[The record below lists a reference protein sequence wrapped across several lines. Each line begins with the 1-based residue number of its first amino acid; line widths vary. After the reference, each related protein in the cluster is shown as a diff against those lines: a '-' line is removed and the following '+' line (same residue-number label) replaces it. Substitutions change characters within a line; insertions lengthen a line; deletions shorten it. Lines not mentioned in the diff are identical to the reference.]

1 MYTQRHNIESEQQRE
16 IVRQDILD
24 KLNNGYVDTYGC
36 DLHHELCNKDYFII
50 GTYKAKKFLG
60 AATFE
65 IIEMIKEYEQNNFGE
80 VSTDFSNAE
89 KVANM
94 FAYIIGQ
101 EILNESNHLNKLWND
116 FLNEED
122 IKTIRKELKN
132 V

>member
-1 MYTQRHNIESEQQRE
+1 MQNQKEE
-16 IVRQDILD
+16 VRQDILN
-24 KLNNGYVDTYGC
+24 KLDNGYVDTYAC
-36 DLHHELCNKDYFII
+36 DLHHELCNTDYFII
-50 GTYKAKKFLG
+50 GTYKARKFLG

-80 VSTDFSNAE
+80 VSTDFSDAE

-94 FAYIIGQ
+94 FAYIVGE
-101 EILNESNHLNKLWND
+101 EILNESNHLNEVWND
-116 FLNEED
+116 ELNEED